1 MTQDILL
8 SKLTNLARLP
18 ERLEPRRQITAEQL
32 AVDLDQQDIV
42 LLNLE
47 RAIQTCIDIALLLC
61 TRRLRKAPI
70 HGGEAFSLLADARL
84 LEPSLA
90 DRLRKTV
97 GFRNL
102 AVHEYTRIDYNIFC
116 AILQQGLEDIK
127 VFSRTIVSHIE
138 TT

>member
-8 SKLTNLARLP
+8 SKLTNLARLL

-61 TRRLRKAPI
+61 TRQLRKAPI

-102 AVHEYTRIDYNIFC
+102 AVHEYTRIDYNIVC